1 MTGAAD
7 ATPLVI
13 LAASARALAECLR
26 RAGLPGEGRPLLAVD
41 AFGDDDLMA
50 AVDGWRHIALGELSQ
65 PARVHAV
72 LGAFPG
78 AEVLIGG
85 GFDGAFDVLR
95 TLAADHRLLNAPP
108 DTWRAAR
115 DPLLFARL
123 GIEAPDTRS
132 QPPADRRGWLC
143 KRRDGSAGLGVRRGL
158 DVPARDLAEGDA
170 GFYWQRRI
178 VGTPVSLLFCVHAGG
193 TVGIGINRQWCSPA
207 PGLPFCFGGIA
218 SGFDAGASASAALV
232 DMAQR
237 ISVATGLR
245 GLCSL
250 DAVIDRQGRV
260 HALEVNPRPT
270 ASVEL
275 YDRESPGLMALHR
288 AAVLGHPLP
297 PWAPAPVSRALALVR
312 APVGVRAGR
321 PPRGC
326 SDWRDG
332 AVVDAGDP
340 LCTVHA
346 EAVDAQAAM
355 HRARC
360 AAASLRR
367 RLRRDVA
374 GSTPDGGTFLTIAT
388 IPNPDQISRREHA

>member
-50 AVDGWRHIALGELSQ
+50 AVDGWRHIALDELSQ
-65 PARVHAV
+65 PARVQAV

-123 GIEAPDTRS
+123 DIDAPETRL
-132 QPPADRRGWLC
+132 QPPADPRGWLC
-143 KRRDGSAGLGVRRGL
+143 KRRRSSAGLGVRRASDVAVLEPAQGDGGL
-158 DVPARDLAEGDA
+158 
-170 GFYWQRRI
+170 YWQRRI
-178 VGTPVSLLFCVHAGG
+178 VGTPVSLLFCAHASGVVS
-193 TVGIGINRQWCSPA
+193 VGINLQWCSPA
-207 PGLPFCFGGIA
+207 PGLPFRFGGIA
-218 SGFDAGASASAALV
+218 SGFDPGEGPRAVLMAA
-232 DMAQR
+232 AEW

-250 DAVIDRQGRV
+250 DAVIDRRGRV

-297 PWAPAPVSRALALVR
+297 TWAPAPVSRALALVR
-312 APVGVRAGR
+312 APVGVRAGG

-346 EAVDAQAAM
+346 EAVDAQTAM

-367 RLRRDVA
+367 RLRGDAA
-374 GSTPDGGTFLTIAT
+374 GSTRDGGTFLTIPST
-388 IPNPDQISRREHA
+388 SHPDQTLRREHA